1 MENRK
6 TLLTASILAAGL
18 LSSSVTFA
26 DNKKEDAPDPADVTK
41 VVTSFK
47 LSAGTN
53 SNNNDFAL
61 EGELK
66 IGGSFN
72 PDNNFLT
79 MISVTGAEKEEDPFE
94 DGFDLREMRARWFQ
108 VFGTGL
114 AGLPKAGYS
123 LDFIDRSNDDSD
135 VIDNIIAVGGIVKI
149 PVLSNWVIYPNV
161 AVVQANV
168 KDEYKIAGTDD
179 GIGVQVNLYNAI
191 YLSKKGTY
199 MMFSPQYSYLDFD
212 GYVTQD
218 LLLETTLG
226 APISENRRWWFNLT
240 YKETFSDLSSDISSM
255 PDKSMYANDDK
266 RQFRAGVTYYF

>member
-1 MENRK
+1 MENKK
-6 TLLTASILAAGL
+6 TLLTTSILTVGL
-18 LSSSVTFA
+18 LSSSFVFA
-26 DNKKEDAPDPADVTK
+26 NNKDDTPDPADVTK

-66 IGGSFN
+66 VGGSFN

-79 MISVTGAEKEEDPFE
+79 MLSVTGAEKEEDSFE
-94 DGFDLREMRARWFQ
+94 DGFDLREIRARWFQ

-114 AGLPKAGYS
+114 VGLPKAGYS

-149 PVLSNWVIYPNV
+149 PVLSNWVMYPNV

-179 GIGVQVNLYNAI
+179 GIGVQINLYNAI

-199 MMFSPQYSYLDFD
+199 MMFNPQYSYLDFD

-218 LLLETTLG
+218 LLLETVFGTPLTD
-226 APISENRRWWFNLT
+226 NRRWWFNLT